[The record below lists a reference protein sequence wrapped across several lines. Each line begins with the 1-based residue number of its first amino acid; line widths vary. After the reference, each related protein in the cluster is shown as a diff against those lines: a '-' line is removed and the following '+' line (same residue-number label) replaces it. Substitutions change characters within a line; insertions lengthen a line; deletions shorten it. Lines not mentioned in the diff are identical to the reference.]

1 MSQKLFVIFTAP
13 FFLPLLLAY
22 SIAVRLKDAL
32 YWVYLDMALEIES
45 MAHIWKYGFPKR
57 DSGSTASDGDRT

>member
-13 FFLPLLLAY
+13 VFLPLLLAY
-22 SIAVRLKDAL
+22 SIAVRLKGAA
-32 YWVYLDMALEIES
+32 YWVYLDMAQEIES

-57 DSGSTASDGDRT
+57 DSK